1 MTNYELTD
9 RVAIV
14 TGGASG
20 IGRKISLE
28 LADGGAD
35 VVIADLQRKPR
46 EGGTPTD
53 EVIGE
58 DTEAEASYVECDVT
72 NKDALADAI
81 AAAEEFGGVNV
92 MVNNAGIF
100 RSEEFT
106 ETEEAFLDQ
115 MLAVNVKGSFF
126 GAQLAIREMLEGDGG
141 TVINLSSIA
150 GLRGSGEFVTYTMTK
165 GAVRLMTYSLA
176 AKYGGEGIRVNAV
189 HPGIIETTMTTEDV
203 PLVGGESGYREAVPM
218 GRFGQPEEIA
228 AAVRYLASD
237 ASSYVNGESLV
248 VDGGF
253 SST

>member
-1 MTNYELTD
+1 MTNYDLDD

-35 VVIADLQRKPR
+35 VVIADLQREPR

-53 EVIGE
+53 EVIVE
-58 DTEAEASYVECDVT
+58 DTAADASYVECDVT
-72 NKDALADAI
+72 NKEALADAF
-81 AAAEEFGGVNV
+81 AAADDFGGVDV

-106 ETEEAFLDQ
+106 ETGEAFLDQ